1 MLPRRAIL
9 GDMVVHPPRRRQYV
23 PPPPEQLDADRA
35 QWLAWRAEQ
44 DRRQLT
50 WRPARLAVLRTGP
63 ALRDLDAAADCP
75 CSCHPRPADPEL
87 HSAGTACPCQ
97 RTATQRRA
105 RLEALFDRMPP
116 VRGDRSLEPGRDPF
130 AEQVAVLGVA
140 ARVACA
146 AAPVVIT
153 GTVDGRGFYMRER
166 HERYRVTIAPD
177 DDPAADP
184 WERPAECLTLDI
196 AAGDSEDL
204 TDPDG
209 RFDPVVALT
218 VAVDAVRTFLHRRS
232 CSHLG
237 LASPGVAYCARCGI
251 RLTEA
256 HLWCADG

>member
-1 MLPRRAIL
+1 MATTH
-9 GDMVVHPPRRRQYV
+9 GDH
-23 PPPPEQLDADRA
+23 
-35 QWLAWRAEQ
+35 
-44 DRRQLT
+44 
-50 WRPARLAVLRTGP
+50 
-63 ALRDLDAAADCP
+63 AA
-75 CSCHPRPADPEL
+75 
-87 HSAGTACPCQ
+87 
-97 RTATQRRA
+97 
-105 RLEALFDRMPP
+105 
-116 VRGDRSLEPGRDPF
+116 EPGHDRF

-177 DDPAADP
+177 DDPATDP
-184 WERPAECLTLDI
+184 WDLPAECLTLDI

-204 TDPDG
+204 TDSDG
-209 RFDPVVALT
+209 RFDLVVALR
-218 VAVDAVRTFLHRRS
+218 VAVDAVRTFLQRRS

-237 LASPGVAYCARCGI
+237 LASLGVAYCARCGV